1 VNLKENLMDSAS
13 RPMPAERPSRFAV
26 PEGDLEAA
34 RVTQAEMVQEVSDP
48 HRVPFGDAMTATG
61 DCGADGDGDGD

>member
-1 VNLKENLMDSAS
+1 MDSAG
-13 RPMPAERPSRFAV
+13 RAMPAERPSRFAV

-48 HRVPFGDAMTATG
+48 HRVPFGDAMAATG
-61 DCGADGDGDGD
+61 ECGAAGDGDGD